1 VSNKTLKLLILSSLL
16 TVLAACSHTPQTAD
30 ADAPEILTIFADG
43 TMKLANRS
51 VPAEDVVI
59 YPDGY
64 GGEKAAIKVWLE
76 PLHPPFYRD
85 SIVVRRLSDGE
96 TLVSDNQ

>member
-1 VSNKTLKLLILSSLL
+1 MSNKLMKTLMLAGLSGFL
-16 TVLAACSHTPQTAD
+16 VACSHAPQTVESKE
-30 ADAPEILTIFADG
+30 PEILTIFADG
-43 TMKLANRS
+43 TMKLEDRS

-64 GGEKAAIKVWLE
+64 GGEKAAIKVWLA

-85 SIVVRRLSDGE
+85 SIVVRRLNDGE
-96 TLVSDNQ
+96 TLVTEN